1 MDAVT
6 IGFGIR
12 NVEDPAKAC
21 REILRVLSPRGTLV
35 ILELSLP
42 RAVLMRSAYL
52 WYARWILPLI
62 GRVISGHRSA
72 YTYLPASVEAFLPPE
87 AFAQL
92 LRDCGFSA
100 VRAVPLTMG
109 VVYMFVATKGDP
121 GAV

>member
-1 MDAVT
+1 M
-6 IGFGIR
+6 
-12 NVEDPAKAC
+12 
-21 REILRVLSPRGTLV
+21 
-35 ILELSLP
+35 P
-42 RAVLMRSAYL
+42 RAGLVRTLYL
-52 WYARWILPLI
+52 WYSRWILPLI
-62 GRVISGHRSA
+62 GRVISGHTNA

-121 GAV
+121 GAL